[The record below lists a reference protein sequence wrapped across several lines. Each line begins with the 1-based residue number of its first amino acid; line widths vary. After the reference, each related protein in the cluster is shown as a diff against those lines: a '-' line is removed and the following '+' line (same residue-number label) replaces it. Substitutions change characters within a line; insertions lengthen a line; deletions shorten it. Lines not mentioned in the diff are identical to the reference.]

1 MWCIDE
7 ILEIILQHI
16 CQVDANLVAENAVY
30 GLDSLIE
37 TQLHPYILQ
46 SFATSSLNAHGEIYY
61 PSSNFSLP
69 KNNARNRADLV
80 LLPDGKKSIYDPVDA
95 HKDLQRASGTLFEP
109 VATLPA
115 PKADDCPPNEAM
127 WIEIK
132 SVPQF
137 RYVDGVPVPNTKYA
151 QELIA
156 GPRED
161 VIKLASD
168 PQIRHAGVLVI
179 VFTELREAGPH
190 DLSMSIRAMID
201 QDLPVGSPE
210 IEQVEIQ
217 DRGGNVWCTL
227 GLIPVRL

>member
-1 MWCIDE
+1 MWSYSEIVHSVSDAFETYERDLLDE
-7 ILEIILQHI
+7 H
-16 CQVDANLVAENAVY
+16 AVA
-30 GLDSLIE
+30 GLDSYREID
-37 TQLHPYILQ
+37 LHPIAYYGLTTCFQSILREVC
-46 SFATSSLNAHGEIYY
+46 L
-61 PSSNFSLP
+61 PSTERDLP
-69 KNNARNRADLV
+69 GRNARERVDLV
-80 LLPDGKKSIYDPVDA
+80 ILPDGKKSIYDPVDA

-109 VATLPA
+109 VATLPT
-115 PKADDCPPNEAM
+115 PKADECPPTEAM